1 MLETVRSLCHCDQHT
16 AVVFGLLIFG
26 LVFLNRTVVIH
37 ERKCAFVV
45 GVGVAL
51 GAFVVR
57 AEIA

>member
-1 MLETVRSLCHCDQHT
+1 MLETVRFLCHCDQHT
-16 AVVFGLLIFG
+16 AVVFGLLILD

-37 ERKCAFVV
+37 EHECAVVV

-51 GAFVVR
+51 GAFVAR

>member
-1 MLETVRSLCHCDQHT
+1 MLETVRFLCHCDQHT
-16 AVVFGLLIFG
+16 AVVFGLLIFD

-37 ERKCAFVV
+37 EDECAFVV

-51 GAFVVR
+51 GAFVAR

>member
-1 MLETVRSLCHCDQHT
+1 MLETVRFLCHCDQHT
-16 AVVFGLLIFG
+16 AIVFGLLIFD

-37 ERKCAFVV
+37 EYECVFVV

-51 GAFVVR
+51 GAFVAR